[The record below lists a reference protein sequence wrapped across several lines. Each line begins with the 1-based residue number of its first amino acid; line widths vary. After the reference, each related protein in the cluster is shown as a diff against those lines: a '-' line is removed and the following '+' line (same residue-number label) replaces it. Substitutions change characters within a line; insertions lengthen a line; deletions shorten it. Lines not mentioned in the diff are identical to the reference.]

1 MEESD
6 ALAFFVA
13 GSASA
18 WGREPGSLHSADSGR
33 DDTKIRQRWKSRTR
47 WLFSS
52 REVPVHGGG
61 SRGPSTPQT
70 PVGMTQRSDEDGR
83 VGRGGFLRRGKCECM
98 RAEAGG
104 PPLRRLRSG

>member
-33 DDTKIRQRWKSRTR
+33 DDTKIRRRWKSRTR
-47 WLFSS
+47 WLFAS
-52 REVPVHGGG
+52 REVRVHAGG

-70 PVGMTQRSDEDGR
+70 PVGMTQRRMTQSETRDDLSRET
-83 VGRGGFLRRGKCECM
+83 RGKSTR
-98 RAEAGG
+98 RA
-104 PPLRRLRSG
+104 